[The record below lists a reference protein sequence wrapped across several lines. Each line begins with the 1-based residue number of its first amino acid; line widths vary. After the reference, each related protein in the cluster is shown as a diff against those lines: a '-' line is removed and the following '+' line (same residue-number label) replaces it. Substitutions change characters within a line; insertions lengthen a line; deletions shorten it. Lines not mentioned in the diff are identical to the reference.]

1 MKKRTAILTILLIVI
16 LISIISLTV
25 LYIRKN
31 NNDNNN
37 QTNDTKE
44 IYNTW
49 NLYKQEVVKD
59 GKVIYSFDASSLSIS
74 FKDNNSLDICYI
86 ENEEK
91 NCISA
96 MYTYDDNNLT
106 IEDNLSTIKGEYIM
120 KLEKDTMTLEN
131 TSNNSITKI
140 IFYFKGAS
148 G

>member
-1 MKKRTAILTILLIVI
+1 MKKRTTILTILLIII
-16 LISIISLTV
+16 LISIVSITI

-31 NNDNNN
+31 TTNNN
-37 QTNDTKE
+37 QINDTKK

-59 GKVIYSFDASSLSIS
+59 DKVIYSFNASSLSIS

-91 NCISA
+91 NCVSA

-131 TSNNSITKI
+131 TSNNDITKI

>member
-1 MKKRTAILTILLIVI
+1 MKKRTTILTILLIII
-16 LISIISLTV
+16 LISIVSITI

-31 NNDNNN
+31 TTNNN

-59 GKVIYSFDASSLSIS
+59 GKVIYSFNASSLSIS

-91 NCISA
+91 NCVSA

-131 TSNNSITKI
+131 TSNNDITKI

>member
-1 MKKRTAILTILLIVI
+1 MKKRTTILTILLIII
-16 LISIISLTV
+16 LISIVSLTI

-31 NNDNNN
+31 TTNNN
-37 QTNDTKE
+37 QINDTKK

-59 GKVIYSFDASSLSIS
+59 GKVIYSFNASSLSIS

-91 NCISA
+91 NCVSA
-96 MYTYDDNNLT
+96 MYAYDNNNLT

-131 TSNNSITKI
+131 TSNNIL
-140 IFYFKGAS
+140 F
-148 G
+148 